1 MSLDPLLPI
10 APARVKA
17 LLLPLGKLRADKFA
31 SFADRLR
38 AEHVVQ
44 LRDISPDGRPNRNM
58 FSPLAY
64 PDGAMLYDL
73 ITHVPPPSHLSLSPF
88 DLYREPL
95 AVIAVADGTE
105 LQDASFSKRHSAS
118 GAATTITEKN
128 IRALYQEL
136 EDVRDVYPKALVH
149 QAIVFDYVP
158 PTNTGIP
165 MPEGIIDVPPVEDCK
180 RTTMKT
186 VMCNISSMLLAE
198 MTTLARSFEA
208 MTLIESPG
216 HPGNSVYANGRAF
229 GAGGALENGISRRN
243 SQFSLPHH
251 SSRPSSAAGLDNTRH
266 SRLSMP
272 PMASRPP
279 LSSSSSMPARPSTPV
294 KSSLSNIAMSPDDGH
309 SVSGSVH
316 SSPEHKSVRSDADKS
331 RDRVTVQ
338 GFGPGGANDRWRLK
352 GKGRTSVVI
361 GSMYL
366 QAGRWSDSLKE
377 LAEAAATARSVN
389 DHIWHGKAL
398 ELILVNLFLLAWS
411 KLEFQVPAILMPSRE
426 RSASLPALK
435 SDPEVADSTEPKY
448 RRDLQ
453 NIIPELLERIVG
465 LYSRISAEH
474 LPPLPLSE
482 ATIRFSKILTAMHLC
497 GGRLDQRALDIIVC
511 STHTP
516 ERLTTSP
523 RLNISPP
530 RQHIVNFLF
539 RAFPSS
545 AAELLTPADRAS
557 VLSGMASVLGS
568 LGYHRKKAM
577 VIREL
582 VSVLIGGLVEART
595 RGAAEAGVHPAAGL
609 VSLAPGGDGN
619 SGGVALDLGEG
630 DIEHGLE
637 AFLELLCKS
646 YGIVGFETHEKK
658 DGVSPGTLDDSDE
671 AAVARILD
679 QSSTRFFGFTSIKL
693 NILRACINFSEALPD
708 FNGVLKFSS
717 DLLRTG
723 GSGIAPGPRREDA
736 APMIHRDEQVRLTT
750 NVSRTASLAQ
760 RIGMGH
766 LTAEYWDEFL
776 VRSVV
781 LEPLPNT
788 RTPIPH
794 ARSVLPGATAGRA
807 SQDVNPFIYNPFLK
821 EPDEVAAQN
830 LVAGELA
837 TFRVTLQNTY
847 DIEVEI
853 ESIRLC
859 TEGVDFE
866 ALTESAFLGPY
877 RSQIIRLKG
886 RPREAGSITVT
897 GAMVKVRGCRE
908 RRFPIFTKAWT
919 PSMQDKIKAKGMIA
933 LEDGDNTTKP
943 TEEAF
948 APKRLSLNVIQAQ
961 PLVVV
966 KSTTLPQSSV
976 MILEGERQVFS
987 VTIQNTSATP
997 VDFILFSFK
1006 DSTQAPLQEAL
1017 GKRDA
1022 TPAELYE
1029 YELILTRRQAL
1040 RLPRSDQGRNI
1051 APGGEATF
1059 EFEILG
1065 KPGLTHATIQADY
1078 TYLGV
1083 PRDEV
1088 TEQFYTRQV
1097 CLDLT
1102 VTVNA
1107 SVELT
1112 RVDALPMHG
1121 KIPQPLWERLGG
1133 STRGK
1138 EDEYCL
1144 VCMDLRNAWPS
1155 HMAVRLEG
1163 EDGLVVDEYV
1173 LPGKTSR
1180 VAIPV
1185 RRIYLEEA
1193 HESIPSLNPS
1203 RNRQFVVSTSKISP
1217 EMERANREA
1226 FWYREKILDNVKA
1239 TWRTTSVPK
1248 RSGAVELRNIRLTS
1262 RMIEAIKVDEVDIN
1276 IRVEDPSEPDG
1287 GARKVAYVDDFMA
1300 LRVDI
1305 RNRTSKSIF
1314 PLVRLIPALCHRPM
1328 NVALDHTRKFA
1339 WNGTLQQLLPELPGN
1354 SATSFSMGVTA
1365 LCRGEFEL
1373 TASVEEVQT
1382 FAEGSKDGAARQRQR
1397 RMWHSRRP
1405 WTLTVKD
1412 RD

>member
-1 MSLDPLLPI
+1 
-10 APARVKA
+10 
-17 LLLPLGKLRADKFA
+17 
-31 SFADRLR
+31 
-38 AEHVVQ
+38 
-44 LRDISPDGRPNRNM
+44 M

-73 ITHVPPPSHLSLSPF
+73 ITHVPPPSHFALSPF

-105 LQDASFSKRHSAS
+105 LQDVSFSRRLSAS
-118 GAATTITEKN
+118 GTSATVTERN

-149 QAIVFDYVP
+149 QAIVFDY
-158 PTNTGIP
+158 TSLENTAIS
-165 MPEGIIDVPPVEDCK
+165 MPEGIISVPPAEDCK
-180 RTTMKT
+180 RTTIKT
-186 VMCNISSMLLAE
+186 VMCDISSKLLAE

-208 MTLIESPG
+208 MTAIESPG
-216 HPGNSVYANGRAF
+216 HPGNPIFANGGAF
-229 GAGGALENGISRRN
+229 GADLAAENEISRRN
-243 SQFSLPHH
+243 SQFSLPQHIA
-251 SSRPSSAAGLDNTRH
+251 RPSSATGLDNTRH

-272 PMASRPP
+272 PLASRPP
-279 LSSSSSMPARPSTPV
+279 LGSSSSMPTRPTTPV
-294 KSSLSNIAMSPDDGH
+294 KSGLSNVAMSPDDGH
-309 SVSGSVH
+309 SVPGSVH
-316 SSPEHKSVRSDADKS
+316 SSPEYKNVRSDAEKS

-338 GFGPGGANDRWRLK
+338 GFGPGGASDRWRLK
-352 GKGRTSVVI
+352 GKGRTMVVI

-366 QAGRWSDSLKE
+366 QAGRWSDSLRE

-398 ELILVNLFLLAWS
+398 ELMLVNLCLLAWS
-411 KLEFQVPAILMPSRE
+411 KLEFQLPTILMPSRE
-426 RSASLPALK
+426 RSSSLSALK
-435 SDPEVADSTEPKY
+435 SEPEAGDSTQPKY
-448 RRDLQ
+448 RRDFQ
-453 NIIPELLERIVG
+453 NLVPELLERIIG
-465 LYSRISAEH
+465 LYSRISAKH
-474 LPPLPLSE
+474 LPPLPLSD
-482 ATIRFSKILTAMHLC
+482 ATIRFSKILAAMHLC
-497 GGRLDQRALDIIVC
+497 GGSLDQRALDIIVC
-511 STHTP
+511 GTP
-516 ERLTTSP
+516 PPECLTTSP
-523 RLNISPP
+523 RLNVPPP

-545 AAELLTPADRAS
+545 TAELLTPADRAS

-577 VIREL
+577 LIREL

-609 VSLAPGGDGN
+609 VSLTPGGDGN

-637 AFLELLCKS
+637 AFLKLLCKS
-646 YGIVGFETHEKK
+646 YGIIGFETQENKA
-658 DGVSPGTLDDSDE
+658 SPGTDDDSDE
-671 AAVARILD
+671 AAVARILG

-736 APMIHRDEQVRLTT
+736 TPTIHRDEQVRLAT

-766 LTAEYWDEFL
+766 LMAEYWDEFL

-781 LEPLPNT
+781 LEPLPNA

-821 EPDEVAAQN
+821 EPDEVAAQY

-847 DIEVEI
+847 DVEVEI

-866 ALTESAFLGPY
+866 ALTECVLLGQY
-877 RSQIIRLKG
+877 RSQLVRLKG

-908 RRFPIFTKAWT
+908 RRFPVFTKAWT
-919 PSMQDKIKAKGMIA
+919 PSMQEKIKAKGMIA
-933 LEDGDNTTKP
+933 LEDSDGTANA
-943 TEEAF
+943 TEGAL
-948 APKRLSLNVIQAQ
+948 APKRLSLNVIPAQ

-976 MILEGERQVFS
+976 MILEGERQTFS
-987 VTIQNTSATP
+987 VTLHNTSATP
-997 VDFILFSFK
+997 IDFMLFSFK
-1006 DSTQAPLQEAL
+1006 DSTQTPLQEAL

-1051 APGGEATF
+1051 APGGQATF
-1059 EFEILG
+1059 DFEILG
-1065 KPGLTHATIQADY
+1065 KPGLTHATIQVDY
-1078 TYLGV
+1078 TCLGV
-1083 PRDEV
+1083 DHDEV

-1121 KIPQPLWERLGG
+1121 KIPRPLWERLGG
-1133 STRGK
+1133 GARGK

-1144 VCMDLRNAWPS
+1144 LCMDLRNAWPS
-1155 HMAVRLEG
+1155 HVAVRLEG
-1163 EDGLVVDEYV
+1163 EGGLAVEEHV

-1203 RNRQFVVSTSKISP
+1203 RARQFVVSTSKISP

-1226 FWYREKILDNVKA
+1226 FWYREKILDHVKA

-1262 RMIEAIKVDEVDIN
+1262 RMIEAIKVDEVDVEVT
-1276 IRVEDPSEPDG
+1276 VEDPREPDG
-1287 GARKVAYVDDFMA
+1287 GGRNVAYVDDFMA

-1305 RNRTSKSIF
+1305 RNRTSKPIF
-1314 PLVRLIPALCHRPM
+1314 PMVRLTPALRHRPV
-1328 NVALDHTRKFA
+1328 NVALDHTRKLA
-1339 WNGTLQQLLPELPGN
+1339 WNGTLQQLLPELAGH
-1354 SATSFSMGVTA
+1354 SATSFRMGLTA

-1382 FAEGSKDGAARQRQR
+1382 SAGGETRRQRSDTQRMMDAALGVRQR
-1397 RMWHSRRP
+1397 RIWHSRRP

-1412 RD
+1412 GE